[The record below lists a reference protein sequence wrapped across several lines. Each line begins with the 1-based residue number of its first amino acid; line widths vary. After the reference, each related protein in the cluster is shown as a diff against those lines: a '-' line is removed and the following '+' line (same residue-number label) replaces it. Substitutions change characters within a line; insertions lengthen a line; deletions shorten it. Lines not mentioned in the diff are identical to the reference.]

1 MQSLRFTGMLVLG
14 LLMVMLAVTGC
25 KKKEINGG
33 SMEPASAG
41 HENAV
46 EEAAQD
52 AAEEEESKAGGPA
65 AAVDAESEVEEE
77 AGTQEGGDEGS
88 IPEDKANLVLKLPKA
103 TMPGVKFAHLK
114 HSDEYQVACRTCH
127 HNEGESRDCMSCH
140 GAKKGPEG
148 ELSFKDAAH
157 KSCMGCHK
165 TQKKGP
171 TVCNKCHK

>member
-1 MQSLRFTGMLVLG
+1 MQKFTLSRMLFLG
-14 LLMVMLAVTGC
+14 LLVGLTVTGC

-41 HENAV
+41 HENAG

-52 AAEEEESKAGGPA
+52 AAGEKESEAGATGTVVQVEDAQEGEEEGAG
-65 AAVDAESEVEEE
+65 E
-77 AGTQEGGDEGS
+77 S
-88 IPEDKANLVLKLPKA
+88 IPEDKADMVLKMPKA
-103 TMPGVKFAHLK
+103 TMPAVKFAHLA
-114 HSDEYQVACRTCH
+114 HSDEYQVACKTCH
-127 HNEGESRDCMSCH
+127 HNEGEGRDCTSCH
-140 GAKKGPEG
+140 GAKKGPGG

-157 KSCMGCHK
+157 KSCLGCHK